1 MRACCVVLASQVS
14 RSGDCT
20 IPALTS
26 PFIDLKVLNIQS
38 IRDTSSTPLVL
49 PFNLSDLKFCGSGT
63 NDRLLHALSQQ
74 AHITFLRVWAFGT
87 ALELLLP
94 LAPRLVTLQGRVSTD
109 LDDYLPACTRLEHL
123 ILYADGIPGIER
135 LTSSLKSLKIV
146 RFEDWSIELLLDLL
160 NANPIALEDL
170 ECLTIH
176 ACDRGHG
183 YLTDEGALER
193 VESMEG
199 WLEIEEVCRQK
210 PFKLVIT
217 GEG

>member
-1 MRACCVVLASQVS
+1 
-14 RSGDCT
+14 
-20 IPALTS
+20 
-26 PFIDLKVLNIQS
+26 
-38 IRDTSSTPLVL
+38 
-49 PFNLSDLKFCGSGT
+49 
-63 NDRLLHALSQQ
+63 
-74 AHITFLRVWAFGT
+74 
-87 ALELLLP
+87 
-94 LAPRLVTLQGRVSTD
+94 
-109 LDDYLPACTRLEHL
+109 
-123 ILYADGIPGIER
+123 
-135 LTSSLKSLKIV
+135 V
-146 RFEDWSIELLLDLL
+146 RFEEWSIELLLDLL